1 MSMGPS
7 GQAILQQS
15 EQLRLL
21 SNRPVQSG
29 RTDRI
34 GSDRIGSV
42 RSDRIG
48 SDRIGSGPG
57 PDISGP
63 GT

>member
-1 MSMGPS
+1 MSVGPS

-15 EQLRLL
+15 DRSLLL

-34 GSDRIGSV
+34 GSDRIGSGPIGSGPIESDRV
-42 RSDRIG
+42 RSDRV
-48 SDRIGSGPG
+48 
-57 PDISGP
+57 
-63 GT
+63 